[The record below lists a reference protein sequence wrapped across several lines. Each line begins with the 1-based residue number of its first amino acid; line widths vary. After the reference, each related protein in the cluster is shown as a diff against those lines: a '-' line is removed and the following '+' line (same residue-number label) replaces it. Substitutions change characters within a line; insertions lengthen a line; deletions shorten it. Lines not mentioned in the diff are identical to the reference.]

1 MARGERKDKHFL
13 KQPIYKGGKAAMDR
27 LLKQTMIYP
36 EQAIKNKIEGS
47 VYLKYTIDHKGKV
60 AEAKVL
66 SSLGHG
72 CDEEAVRLVKMFT
85 FQIPK
90 IPYKTKV
97 TFHKNIRIHF
107 KLPKVAP
114 QKKAPQKQVPA
125 KQSVQY
131 TISTTKV
138 IAKKSTAK
146 EASTKKSGYSYTI
159 SW

>member
-13 KQPIYKGGKAAMDR
+13 KQPIYIGGKAAMDR

-36 EQAIKNKIEGS
+36 KEALKNKIEGS
-47 VYLKYTIDHKGKV
+47 VYLRYTIDHKGKV

-72 CDEEAVRLVKMFT
+72 CDEEAKRLVKLFT

-97 TFHKNIRIHF
+97 TFQKNIRIHF
-107 KLPKVAP
+107 KLPKKTKKPVI
-114 QKKAPQKQVPA
+114 QKAIN
-125 KQSVQY
+125 Y
-131 TISTTKV
+131 TVS
-138 IAKKSTAK
+138 KKNIKK
-146 EASTKKSGYSYTI
+146 EPPKPKSGKSGYSYTI